1 MLNLLAQLLQA
12 QTHVT
17 IFVNIG
23 ISARIESLVKI
34 AAIKDIRRM
43 VVFANKTQF
52 IVFPTIGFVIDAG
65 SLCIT
70 AAFLWFGVAFRIID
84 FKEND

>member
-1 MLNLLAQLLQA
+1 
-12 QTHVT
+12 
-17 IFVNIG
+17 
-23 ISARIESLVKI
+23 
-34 AAIKDIRRM
+34 M

-65 SLCIT
+65 SLFIT
-70 AAFLWFGVAFRIID
+70 VAFLWFGVAFRIID